1 MVTRTSIARAATSGL
16 LAIALAFGTTGIA
29 SAQPTG
35 ENGITYANLSASEQA
50 EILDSV
56 DLSQEELETAAKEVE
71 LLFSV
76 YLSQTSEGEW
86 YVTKAGKASDVSQI
100 DMEKLVS
107 AMNGQLPQDNVSKT
121 KVKIDKWKTGLRII
135 SGVLRLY

>member
-29 SAQPTG
+29 SAQQTG